1 MTEQTALEGLEPPTP
16 AAPVSLEP
24 VELEIVRQCHFKAK
38 GEGKRGCGRCGAPKW
53 DVTHIGAPPSINLLG
68 SGNPQAY
75 QGMKARWQ
83 ALLSDHLRASGLPT
97 GLERVLVEG
106 QITFPDRGR
115 RDQGNYRVLLEK
127 ALGDALKVGGWLD
140 DDDWSRYEF
149 GGLAYAYERGVSRTR
164 LIIFPSVASS
174 G

>member
-53 DVTHIGAPPSINLLG
+53 DVTHIGAPPSINL
-68 SGNPQAY
+68 
-75 QGMKARWQ
+75 
-83 ALLSDHLRASGLPT
+83 
-97 GLERVLVEG
+97 
-106 QITFPDRGR
+106 
-115 RDQGNYRVLLEK
+115 GNYRVLLEK